1 MYGTFAGFGTYHTA
15 RGKSVGIYDEDD
27 VDAAL
32 LVATVSLDARYR
44 GAFAGEKTDGRNQD
58 HEWPRTGAYDE
69 NGDPIEADETPVEV
83 EQSTYELALQELIK
97 PGSLSANYTPSDYK
111 AVSVDGAVSVTYNE
125 RSTASE
131 KRTMF
136 GVVDDIIS
144 PLLVVGGSGYSGDV
158 TR

>member
-15 RGKSVGIYDEDD
+15 RGTDVSAYEETE

-44 GAFAGEKTDGRNQD
+44 GAFAGEKTEQRDQD

-69 NGDPIEADETPVEV
+69 NGDSIETDEIPVEV
-83 EQSTYELALQELIK
+83 LQSTYELALQQLIN

-111 AVSVDGAVSVTYNE
+111 SVSVDGAVSITYNE
-125 RSTASE
+125 RSSASE
-131 KRTMF
+131 KKTMF
-136 GVVDDIIS
+136 GIVDDIIS

-158 TR
+158 VR